1 MERKKRANSRRGMD
15 KRIERTSEKQ
25 QSGYKGQR
33 YPPCLVS
40 LEQFIFVVSRRLI
53 FRQA

>member
-1 MERKKRANSRRGMD
+1 MEREKGANSRGGMD
-15 KRIERTSEKQ
+15 TIIERRGGKQ
-25 QSGYKGQR
+25 QSGYKGQS
-33 YPPCLVS
+33 YPLSLVS